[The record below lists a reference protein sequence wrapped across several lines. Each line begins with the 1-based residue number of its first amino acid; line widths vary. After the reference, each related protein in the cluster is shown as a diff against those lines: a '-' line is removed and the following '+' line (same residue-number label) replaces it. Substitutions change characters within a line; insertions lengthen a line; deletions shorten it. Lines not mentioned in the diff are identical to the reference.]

1 MTQAG
6 PSDFEPVTGGMTETV
21 QAAPLVI
28 VAYGLIWAAVLF
40 YLWTVHRRQ
49 IRLWAD
55 LRELSE
61 RLRDKPHP

>member
-1 MTQAG
+1 MQEG
-6 PSDFEPVTGGMTETV
+6 PSDFEPVTGPMVETV
-21 QAAPLVI
+21 QAAPLVV

-49 IRLWAD
+49 TRLQAD
-55 LRELSE
+55 IRELAG

>member
-1 MTQAG
+1 MMQG
-6 PSDFEPVTGGMTETV
+6 DPSDFEPVTGAVVETV
-21 QAAPLVI
+21 HAAPLVI
-28 VAYGLIWAAVLF
+28 IAYGLIWAAVLF

-49 IRLWAD
+49 TRLWAD